1 MATTKRKHV
10 TISERRAK
18 NQLAER
24 ANVITSLNKRESQA
38 NQLRAFTAYIL
49 ARMHTVA
56 MESDPGLEHI
66 ESLAA
71 RWGVQL
77 SVKPNQERLYEV
89 FDRETAYGIELLL
102 TGNAWSEAE
111 AQNQNTIMLG

>member
-1 MATTKRKHV
+1 MY
-10 TISERRAK
+10 
-18 NQLAER
+18 
-24 ANVITSLNKRESQA
+24 
-38 NQLRAFTAYIL
+38 AFTAYIL

-89 FDRETAYGIELLL
+89 FDRETAYGIVLLL